1 MHCFQIL
8 IIRADFLNR
17 FSRSAGI
24 DFWLPTKSVV
34 TLHYQGNTLRESR
47 RRQVRISLGN
57 APSIKSTQKPNKAM
71 SIFYRLYQNNS
82 ENFVNKGKW
91 YARSVVMGK
100 MVGLEE
106 LAEHMAEHNTPY
118 SEGIIKGVL
127 TDMINCIRELVLD
140 GKAVKIPN
148 LCIFSAGIQSKP
160 ADTVK
165 DFSVQQHVKGVYLRT
180 RTTGKFTRDEI
191 TKKANL
197 RELSKYDVG

>member
-1 MHCFQIL
+1 
-8 IIRADFLNR
+8 
-17 FSRSAGI
+17 
-24 DFWLPTKSVV
+24 
-34 TLHYQGNTLRESR
+34 
-47 RRQVRISLGN
+47 
-57 APSIKSTQKPNKAM
+57 M

-148 LCIFSAGIQSKP
+148 LCIFSAGIQSQP
-160 ADTVK
+160 ADTCSNTSRGSICAHAPRASSRATRLQRRLTCASCRSTTWGNSQLRIK
-165 DFSVQQHVKGVYLRT
+165 NDELKIKNDEKGNLEVYYSDAGGYPHGYRYD
-180 RTTGKFTRDEI
+180 TGGDELPLI
-191 TKKANL
+191 N
-197 RELSKYDVG
+197 

>member
-1 MHCFQIL
+1 M
-8 IIRADFLNR
+8 
-17 FSRSAGI
+17 
-24 DFWLPTKSVV
+24 
-34 TLHYQGNTLRESR
+34 
-47 RRQVRISLGN
+47 
-57 APSIKSTQKPNKAM
+57 
-71 SIFYRLYQNNS
+71 
-82 ENFVNKGKW
+82 NKGKW

-180 RTTGKFTRDEI
+180 RTTGKFSRDEI

>member
-1 MHCFQIL
+1 M
-8 IIRADFLNR
+8 
-17 FSRSAGI
+17 
-24 DFWLPTKSVV
+24 
-34 TLHYQGNTLRESR
+34 
-47 RRQVRISLGN
+47 
-57 APSIKSTQKPNKAM
+57 ST
-71 SIFYRLYQNNS
+71 FYRLYQNNS

>member
-1 MHCFQIL
+1 
-8 IIRADFLNR
+8 
-17 FSRSAGI
+17 
-24 DFWLPTKSVV
+24 
-34 TLHYQGNTLRESR
+34 
-47 RRQVRISLGN
+47 
-57 APSIKSTQKPNKAM
+57 M

-165 DFSVQQHVKGVYLRT
+165 DFNVQQHIKGVYLRT

>member
-1 MHCFQIL
+1 
-8 IIRADFLNR
+8 
-17 FSRSAGI
+17 
-24 DFWLPTKSVV
+24 
-34 TLHYQGNTLRESR
+34 
-47 RRQVRISLGN
+47 
-57 APSIKSTQKPNKAM
+57 M
-71 SIFYRLYQNNS
+71 SIFYKLYQNNS

-100 MVGLEE
+100 TIGLEE

-148 LCIFSAGIQSKP
+148 LCIFSAGIQSVA
-160 ADTVK
+160 ADTAR
-165 DFSVQQHVKGVYLRT
+165 DFSVQQNVKGVYLRT

-197 RELSKYDVG
+197 RELTKYDVEKI

>member
-1 MHCFQIL
+1 
-8 IIRADFLNR
+8 
-17 FSRSAGI
+17 
-24 DFWLPTKSVV
+24 
-34 TLHYQGNTLRESR
+34 
-47 RRQVRISLGN
+47 
-57 APSIKSTQKPNKAM
+57 M

-118 SEGIIKGVL
+118 AEGIIKGVL

-165 DFSVQQHVKGVYLRT
+165 DFNVQQHVKGVYLRT

>member
-1 MHCFQIL
+1 M
-8 IIRADFLNR
+8 R
-17 FSRSAGI
+17 
-24 DFWLPTKSVV
+24 
-34 TLHYQGNTLRESR
+34 
-47 RRQVRISLGN
+47 
-57 APSIKSTQKPNKAM
+57 
-71 SIFYRLYQNNS
+71 IFYRLYQNNS

-165 DFSVQQHVKGVYLRT
+165 DFNVQQHVKGVYLRT